1 MYCLPPPPTCPYL
14 LTQVPELSVEADT
27 FINQASWNRVSAQL
41 FQYAP
46 LEMYD
51 TILFQLR
58 LNMNQPRD
66 PTPTYSKHR
75 IDYTGRFET
84 YQELLQSGY
93 PVNSDDKPP
102 RHNDRQSLDLR
113 ALSMADFTTQFPMVA
128 RADRNTLLDLF
139 ELLCQAV
146 VSNTHPPLP
155 ATKPKLKWAKKP
167 QFDLSQIPTDWV
179 SPTRVLL
186 TVGNRIISTTL
197 WYWYARADEVVEQR
211 HDPNLASW
219 RRPDYK
225 ANLMNDLVGFIAD
238 ATKILTTKVNRYE
251 VLPGPRGILD
261 EYLQTYRRLLVYL
274 AFTTT
279 TGPDVSLIAAVVKN
293 SQLAPVMVELPPA
306 NNNNG
311 GRIPV
316 YTDCAS
322 QFASMGIEN
331 FNQVLAQFPGA
342 SQELCMAKGT
352 SGLGEAFDNF
362 YLNLNGHRLFQLV
375 PTYVLQPAGVPSARF
390 AELEL
395 SIWAWAA
402 YIHDVGQ
409 HIAGID
415 DICRRIQG
423 YRQKRVPKDITL
435 EVKEEGEEY
444 PEAEDPGV
452 RFRIFNLRG
461 L

>member
-1 MYCLPPPPTCPYL
+1 
-14 LTQVPELSVEADT
+14 
-27 FINQASWNRVSAQL
+27 
-41 FQYAP
+41 
-46 LEMYD
+46 
-51 TILFQLR
+51 
-58 LNMNQPRD
+58 MNQPRD

-197 WYWYARADEVVEQR
+197 WYWFHCRCDQ
-211 HDPNLASW
+211 DP
-219 RRPDYK
+219 DH
-225 ANLMNDLVGFIAD
+225 
-238 ATKILTTKVNRYE
+238 
-251 VLPGPRGILD
+251 
-261 EYLQTYRRLLVYL
+261 Q

-415 DICRRIQG
+415 DICKPDIFGQAPSTPADLSIFSDPYPSNPSIFSDPSPSNPSIFSDPYSSNPPTTKPFTSNPFTADLSPTSNPSTYSLPPFSLESPGKAAGFRATVKSACRRILPW
-423 YRQKRVPKDITL
+423 RSKKKEKSTQKPKTRAFGS
-435 EVKEEGEEY
+435 ESSTS
-444 PEAEDPGV
+444 EDYSE
-452 RFRIFNLRG
+452 NSL
-461 L
+461 